1 MTKFTWFRVITQT
14 TLRVIMLRN
23 LAVILKVTVT
33 ASSFLCCLY
42 RAAAAGSLLKGVSAR
57 LWGWKTLLKCCS
69 WCLQI
74 SEHWSFI
81 TMQTTPVRS
90 FLLFI
95 FFPSLFFPP
104 SVVVNTSLKLKWGH
118 LSLEGRFQKWTFE
131 SDDDNHPQREALTP
145 TSPLPPLPNPG
156 LLHPAQGFPLF
167 ASACFHLSSCVKNT
181 RKYILLAGTLT
192 M

>member
-42 RAAAAGSLLKGVSAR
+42 RAAAAGSLLKGVSGLENTVEMLFLVPSNIWA
-57 LWGWKTLLKCCS
+57 LIVYHNANNPSPLLPS
-69 WCLQI
+69 I
-74 SEHWSFI
+74 H
-81 TMQTTPVRS
+81 
-90 FLLFI
+90 